1 MRVTVLGS
9 GTSSGVP
16 VIGCGCPVC
25 TSPNPKNRRTRASVA
40 LDLDGGCAL
49 IDTATDLRQQAL
61 RWGLERVDAVLY
73 THAHADHIHGVD
85 ELRIYNLRHLKTI
98 PCHASPDV
106 AGRLEAYLE
115 YIFEPGQAESFRPHL
130 ELIPIDGPFALLG
143 HEVIPVPLLHGDL
156 PVFGFR
162 IDGFAYLT
170 DVSQIPDDSW
180 ALLEDLDLLILDAL
194 RPRPHPTHFSL
205 DQAVEVAQ
213 RLRPRRTALTHLSHL
228 VDHEPTNENLPIGVE
243 LAFDGMTF
251 ELSAQSVGERS
262 QR

>member
-16 VIGCGCPVC
+16 IIGCDCSVC
-25 TSPNPKNRRTRASVA
+25 TSPDPKNKRTRASVV
-40 LDLDGGCAL
+40 LDFGDRTLL

-61 RWGLERVDAVLY
+61 RWGLQRVDAVLF

-85 ELRIYNLRHLKTI
+85 ELRIFNLRSLKTI
-98 PCHASPDV
+98 PCYASEDV
-106 AGRLEAYLE
+106 AARIRAYLE
-115 YIFEPGQAESFRPHL
+115 YIFEPGPTESFRPHL
-130 ELIPIDGPFALLG
+130 ELVAIDGPFELLG
-143 HEVIPVPLLHGDL
+143 HRVVPVPLLHGDL

-170 DVSQIPDDSW
+170 DVSQIPDSSW
-180 ALLEDLDLLILDAL
+180 PLLEDLDLLILDAL
-194 RPRPHPTHFSL
+194 RPKPHPTHFSL
-205 DQAVEVAQ
+205 DQAVEVAE

-228 VDHEPTNENLPIGVE
+228 VDHAKTNENLPIGVE

-251 ELSAQSVGERS
+251 ELSARGAERS